1 MARVGWND
9 LSGLGKGS
17 IYANIGGGL
26 LNVFAAGTKA
36 SYDKYVAQSKALE

>member
-26 LNVFAAGTKA
+26 PV
-36 SYDKYVAQSKALE
+36 SYTHLRAPRD